1 MRKMPL
7 GDIPRSFLGVNCFRE
22 TEYIIGVSGHTAQLF
37 VRLNMR
43 VIFKFGKSGGL
54 VI

>member
-7 GDIPRSFLGVNCFRE
+7 GDIPRSFSGVTCFRE
-22 TEYIIGVSGHTAQLF
+22 TEYIIAVSGNTAQLF
-37 VRLNMR
+37 ARLNMH
-43 VIFKFGKSGGL
+43 VIFKFGKSGRL